1 MAAVGVVF
9 AIAVAARI
17 VFKPAA
23 DTVLFFYTTP
33 ILFEFLAG
41 MALGHLVRGLTRL
54 PVFLGASAIV
64 FAIMSVLVMVL
75 GFNLPRTL
83 AQGIPALILV
93 AACISLESYFRLFAP
108 RVLAILG
115 DASYSLYLTHPIVLL
130 ATAPVVASANLSP
143 WLAGVVIVT
152 ACIAVCLASYSFI
165 EKPLLAIS
173 RMSRSAHQVKAQ

>member
-41 MALGHLVRGLTRL
+41 MALGHLVRGLTHL